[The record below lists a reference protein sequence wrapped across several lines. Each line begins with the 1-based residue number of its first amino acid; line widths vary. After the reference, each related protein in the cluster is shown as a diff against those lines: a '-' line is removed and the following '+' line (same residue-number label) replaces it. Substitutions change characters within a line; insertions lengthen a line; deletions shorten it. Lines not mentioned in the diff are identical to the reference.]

1 LETDMQAARLS
12 QLVPFNGLSEEA
24 LQLAVQQGRALH
36 LEQGQTLFSRGEEDQ
51 VSYYLLEGEVSLDS
65 EDTDTPALIIRAGSD
80 AARHPL
86 ARLKPRLYT
95 CVARVPCE
103 LAQFADDALDHLV
116 ARDQATSY
124 EVTEFEGDDPS
135 WLFDLLGNQSFSRVP
150 PANLHALF
158 GRFEPLQVEAGQ
170 DVIRQGEIGD
180 YYYLIREGSAQVTRS
195 IQGGKP
201 VLLARLEPGQGFGE
215 DALISGEPRN
225 ASVTMLS
232 KGLLMRL
239 AASDFR
245 TLLQDPLVRRV
256 AADEAAAMVRGHG
269 AMLIDVRMEDEY
281 RQGSLKGS
289 INLPLYLLRL
299 RAKALDPARPYILFC
314 QTGRRSSTAAFLLAQ
329 RGFDVH
335 VLSGGLDAMNI
346 FHPASNS

>member
-1 LETDMQAARLS
+1 MQASQLS

-24 LQLAVQQGRALH
+24 LQLAVQQGRL
-36 LEQGQTLFSRGEEDQ
+36 LQLGQGQTLFTRKETDHET
-51 VSYYLLEGEVSLDS
+51 YYLLNGEVSLDA
-65 EDTDTPALIIRAGSD
+65 EDADAPSLIIRAGSE

-95 CVARVPCE
+95 CMARTPCE
-103 LAQFADDALDHLV
+103 VVAFADDGLDRLV

-135 WLFDLLGNQSFSRVP
+135 WLFDLLRNQSFSRVP
-150 PANLHALF
+150 PANLHSLF
-158 GRFEPLQVEAGQ
+158 ARFEPLPVAAGQ
-170 DVIRQGEIGD
+170 EILRQGEAGD

-195 IQGGKP
+195 TKEGKP
-201 VLLARLEPGQGFGE
+201 VVLAHLEPGQGFGE

-225 ASVTMLS
+225 ATVSMRS

-245 TLLQDPLVRRV
+245 TLLQEPLVHQV
-256 AADEAAAMVRGHG
+256 AADEAGAMVRWRG
-269 AMLIDVRMEDEY
+269 AVLLDVRMEDEY
-281 RQGSLKGS
+281 KHGSLKGS
-289 INLPLYLLRL
+289 LNLPLYLLRL
-299 RAKALDPARPYILFC
+299 RAKALDPARPYILYC

-335 VLSGGLDAMNI
+335 VLSGGLNAMNI
-346 FHPASNS
+346 FNPASIS